1 MNILAIGNGFDLA
14 HGLNTS
20 YMDFL
25 KVIDTFSEKID
36 LTNGPD
42 AFLKKYKGMKI
53 ENKVREYIFLKWSN
67 ALNDD
72 KLNRLIEIKEKN
84 FWIWYFIALLDEKEK
99 PKNTWIDFESQIK
112 YVIVQLE
119 NAINS
124 NTLVIGENKIEG
136 ISPQISTYLLMR
148 KPKFDHYNEIIELLE
163 NDLNELI
170 YCLEI
175 YLVKFINDT
184 VNEGLVEA
192 YSPDIQ
198 NTSFDKV
205 LSFNYTKT
213 FELLYDRNKNIEY
226 HYIHGKA
233 DIDHTVDTSNIV
245 MGVEEYLPKDKR
257 DKELNFVSFK
267 KFYQRIYKETGST
280 YKKWL
285 LNDSYKENSC
295 VKFNN
300 HLYILGHSLDVTD
313 GDILSDL
320 TLNENVFTTIYYHN
334 KNAMKKQIVNLIKVI
349 GEDELIKRTSETTKT
364 IEFKQQQA
372 MKRRD

>member
-213 FELLYDRNKNIEY
+213 FELLYDKNKNIEY

-300 HLYILGHSLDVTD
+300 HLYIWGHSLDVTD

-320 TLNENVFTTIYYHN
+320 ILNENVFTTIYYHN